1 MFCIAYKSKYDHL
14 IELWRILV
22 SNKTICQSAF
32 LLIQMD
38 SCYLEWEEIMEILS
52 LEIETRV
59 SNLCHTKPAGKLTE
73 PLCVRNIL
81 VNVRITDET
90 LGNYGLRQYFTAR
103 LRRFAIVCT

>member
-1 MFCIAYKSKYDHL
+1 
-14 IELWRILV
+14 
-22 SNKTICQSAF
+22 
-32 LLIQMD
+32 MD
-38 SCYLEWEEIMEILS
+38 PCYFEWEEIRAILS
-52 LEIETRV
+52 LKIETRV
-59 SNLCHTKPAGKLTE
+59 SNLCHTKPKPAGKLTE

>member
-1 MFCIAYKSKYDHL
+1 
-14 IELWRILV
+14 
-22 SNKTICQSAF
+22 
-32 LLIQMD
+32 
-38 SCYLEWEEIMEILS
+38 MEIIF

-59 SNLCHTKPAGKLTE
+59 SNLCHTKPKLEGKLTE